1 MVFQRGNRK
10 GDWQGVSEC
19 LFINQKEEQFAP
31 LWNLWLRVTEQTV
44 WEGNSE
50 VKCSYSERGDCD
62 IIVRLSKIEFNWL
75 SVVSLD
81 SSVKETKAF
90 YTDLCVGKN
99 LSHSYLSERALG
111 GLILWIFDIAFK
123 CKRPCKLVVKHF
135 KNTEISLY
143 STSVCVCMC
152 VVVVVVFTCWF
163 EN

>member
-111 GLILWIFDIAFK
+111 GLILWIFRRLPNRNEEVLQSCLRGGHKQYYQKVSQELVFK
-123 CKRPCKLVVKHF
+123 SH
-135 KNTEISLY
+135 
-143 STSVCVCMC
+143 
-152 VVVVVVFTCWF
+152 
-163 EN
+163 